1 RPALPSCPTRRSS
14 DLPSR
19 WWPVPPRPLRRRVPP
34 PRTRSSRRICSTAR
48 SRSERHRCLPQRVL
62 RDAAGT
68 VTVDILSHAQEV
80 SVSAVTPPAPQDP
93 QARIR
98 IIALG
103 DHLLAGVGDA
113 RALGWLGRAVA
124 SEQGTHCRIDMFTAA
139 LPDETSAEL

>member
-1 RPALPSCPTRRSS
+1 M
-14 DLPSR
+14 
-19 WWPVPPRPLRRRVPP
+19 
-34 PRTRSSRRICSTAR
+34 CSTAR

-124 SEQGTHCRIDMFTAA
+124 SEQGTPCRVAMFTASRTA
-139 LPDETSAEL
+139 ETAAELAERWDEDVPRRTDTQARAAGRVG